1 MVKIILMTSHFVL
14 SENSHLMIILYKHL
28 YGQKHSHDVR
38 IRSLGKLSFHTTIPL
53 IIPYKHLDGQNILM
67 SSDYVLPVNSHF
79 MTQKT
84 SLHHHVRFVLKVLTP
99 SNKASTTVDYQSL
112 HGSELH
118 AVIATLHSRTLLF
131 KFAIVRQLEPFLTF
145 FHFVPDVQPY
155 GNYSNVYIYNALK
168 NNDPS
173 FCRDLNVCTT
183 SHRIYDNNEAALNS
197 SGYFFR
203 AYKITTSTEPT
214 YHILLVLGNNL
225 FNAYA
230 PLYQ

>member
-1 MVKIILMTSHFVL
+1 M
-14 SENSHLMIILYKHL
+14 
-28 YGQKHSHDVR
+28 
-38 IRSLGKLSFHTTIPL
+38 
-53 IIPYKHLDGQNILM
+53 
-67 SSDYVLPVNSHF
+67 
-79 MTQKT
+79 
-84 SLHHHVRFVLKVLTP
+84 SLH
-99 SNKASTTVDYQSL
+99 A
-112 HGSELH
+112 SELH
-118 AVIATLHSRTLLF
+118 AVIATLRSRTSVF

-155 GNYSNVYIYNALK
+155 GNYSDVYMYNALK

-183 SHRIYDNNEAALNS
+183 SHRIYDNNEAALLNS
-197 SGYFFR
+197 SGYFFQ

-214 YHILLVLGNNL
+214 YQILLALGNDL